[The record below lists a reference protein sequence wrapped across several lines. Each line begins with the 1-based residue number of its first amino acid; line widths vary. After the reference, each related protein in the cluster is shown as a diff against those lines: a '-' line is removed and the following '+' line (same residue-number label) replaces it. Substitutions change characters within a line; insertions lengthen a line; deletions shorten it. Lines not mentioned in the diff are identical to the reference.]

1 MFRST
6 DAATAAP
13 THGDVD
19 PAELIPLS
27 HLALDL
33 DQPSVGWAAY
43 LTGRGIE
50 VVVDDIGRPSV
61 SRSDARQLF
70 DERREA
76 EARQAAKREAAEREA
91 IERDQQF
98 RSQLWTG
105 VSADYLPADVAPA
118 AAMLQAARD
127 ARPKR
132 LTPLQEALS
141 NSGTLT
147 HYPCLPRRMG
157 SES

>member
-43 LTGRGIE
+43 ITGRGIE

-118 AAMLQAARD
+118 AA
-127 ARPKR
+127 KR

-147 HYPCLPRRMG
+147 YHPCLPRRMG